1 MKRTEKTFNVQLNRW
16 IGLVLAGLALA
27 AGASGATPTDNA
39 GWRRLFDSWKAP
51 CDPVRIAGNLY
62 YVGATGV
69 SSYLIETREGHILLD
84 TGFEETVGVIRT
96 NVTRLGLRWRD
107 IKLILASHAHLDHV
121 GGHALLKDLT
131 SAQIIMSAADAAL
144 LASGGKNDLGPT
156 PSNQA
161 MAYRAARADRIVRD
175 GETVALGGMILTC
188 HLTPGH
194 TRGAT
199 TWTTEVPENGR
210 PLKVVFFSSLSLLDG
225 TPLLNNSNY
234 PTLLQDYR
242 ATFAKLRALPCDIF
256 LAPHG
261 GMFGLADKAARLARG
276 ERPNPFID
284 PGALGK
290 AVTDAEKAVEAELA
304 KERAAGKERT
314 ASQQPVSDGLPRK
327 SSAN

>member
-69 SSYLIETREGHILLD
+69 SSY
-84 TGFEETVGVIRT
+84 
-96 NVTRLGLRWRD
+96 
-107 IKLILASHAHLDHV
+107 
-121 GGHALLKDLT
+121 
-131 SAQIIMSAADAAL
+131 
-144 LASGGKNDLGPT
+144 
-156 PSNQA
+156 
-161 MAYRAARADRIVRD
+161 
-175 GETVALGGMILTC
+175 
-188 HLTPGH
+188 
-194 TRGAT
+194 
-199 TWTTEVPENGR
+199 
-210 PLKVVFFSSLSLLDG
+210 
-225 TPLLNNSNY
+225 
-234 PTLLQDYR
+234 
-242 ATFAKLRALPCDIF
+242 
-256 LAPHG
+256 
-261 GMFGLADKAARLARG
+261 
-276 ERPNPFID
+276 